1 MWIVRLALRR
11 PYTFTVVALLILILG
26 TLSALRMAKDIF
38 PPIDIPVVSV
48 IWQYTGLTP
57 DEMEKRMVLL
67 SERGMTT
74 TVNDIEHIESQS
86 LLGVG
91 VIKVF
96 FYPGT
101 SIASAVAQITAV
113 CQTSL
118 RTMPPGTVPPLI
130 IRYSVDNVPI
140 LQLGVSSS
148 KYSEQALFD
157 YTANFARVQ
166 LATVQGA
173 AMPYPYG
180 GKIRQVEVDLDPQA
194 LQANGLTP
202 ADVSAAIN
210 AENLILPS
218 GTVKL
223 GGREYGV
230 LLNNSPR
237 LVADLGNLPIRR
249 TNGATIY
256 IRDVA
261 QVRDGSPPQTNIV
274 RQNGR
279 RGVLLRVFK
288 NGESST
294 LDVIRRL
301 KAAMPRVRAILPP
314 EINFVPQ
321 LDQSIFVRSALNGV
335 VREAILAAVLTAA
348 MILLFLGT
356 WRNTLVVV
364 ISIPLSIFCSIACL
378 ASCGQ
383 TINAMTLGGLALAVG
398 MLVDDA
404 TVTIENI
411 ERNLGMGK
419 SLLKGILDGAQQI
432 AVPAF
437 VSTLCICIVFVPIF
451 FLSGVTKYLFSPL
464 ALAVIFAMLASYFL
478 SRTVV
483 PTSATGSRSCGPISA
498 RRTAFAP

>member
-1 MWIVRLALRR
+1 
-11 PYTFTVVALLILILG
+11 
-26 TLSALRMAKDIF
+26 
-38 PPIDIPVVSV
+38 
-48 IWQYTGLTP
+48 
-57 DEMEKRMVLL
+57 
-67 SERGMTT
+67 
-74 TVNDIEHIESQS
+74 
-86 LLGVG
+86 
-91 VIKVF
+91 
-96 FYPGT
+96 
-101 SIASAVAQITAV
+101 
-113 CQTSL
+113 
-118 RTMPPGTVPPLI
+118 MPPGTTPPLI

-173 AMPYPYG
+173 SMPYPYG
-180 GKIRQVEVDLDPQA
+180 GKIRQIEVDIDPQA

-210 AENLILPS
+210 AQSLTLPS
-218 GTVKL
+218 GTVKI
-223 GGREYGV
+223 GDREYGV
-230 LLNNSPR
+230 LLNNSPG

-274 RQNGR
+274 RQNGH
-279 RGVLLRVFK
+279 RGVLLSVLK
-288 NGESST
+288 NGDAST
-294 LDVIRRL
+294 LDVIRRI
-301 KAAMPRVRAILPP
+301 KAALPRVRAILPP

-321 LDQSIFVRSALNGV
+321 LDQSIFVRAALNGV
-335 VREAILAAVLTAA
+335 MREAVLAALLTAA

-364 ISIPLSIFCSIACL
+364 LSIPLSIFCSIACL
-378 ASCGQ
+378 AACGQ
-383 TINAMTLGGLALAVG
+383 TINSMTLGGLALAVG

-419 SLLKGILDGAQQI
+419 SAPPGHPRRRPADRRPGLRLDPVHLHRLRADLLLERGDEVSFQPARPGGHLRHAGVLLPFADRRSDLRPLPARLDSRCGTRTSGRGLLPAGPSGLHPAVR
-432 AVPAF
+432 AVP
-437 VSTLCICIVFVPIF
+437 
-451 FLSGVTKYLFSPL
+451 
-464 ALAVIFAMLASYFL
+464 
-478 SRTVV
+478 RR
-483 PTSATGSRSCGPISA
+483 PTSAALKWCLDHRGNVVIGMAAATVADRVPRRRFSGATSSPGWTPARSACTCAPRPERGSRRPSGSSPGSRTTSGP
-498 RRTAFAP
+498 